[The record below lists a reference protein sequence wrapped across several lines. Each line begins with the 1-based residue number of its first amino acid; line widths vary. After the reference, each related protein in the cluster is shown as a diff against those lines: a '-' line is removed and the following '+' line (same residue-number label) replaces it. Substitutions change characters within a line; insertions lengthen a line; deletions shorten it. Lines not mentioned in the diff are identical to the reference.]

1 MVVVPFVSANLF
13 ENKIPVK
20 AYKAPAKNKNDVLK
34 RKKIKKGGES
44 RMLDAPRERVREL
57 FTEN

>member
-1 MVVVPFVSANLF
+1 MEVDPD
-13 ENKIPVK
+13 K
-20 AYKAPAKNKNDVLK
+20 
-34 RKKIKKGGES
+34 KKGGES

>member
-20 AYKAPAKNKNDVLK
+20 AHKTSPAKSKNEALK
-34 RKKIKKGGES
+34 RKNKKGGES